1 MPKKGDIP
9 MIKTY
14 AISLREGNEP
24 PDEKLLKYWKEDH
37 ARLAAKI
44 IPGVKKYIQSHPVD
58 VPGFQSDVARIA
70 EMWWDSVESFQAY
83 QKWRQTDAAKV
94 LLADEQKMSA
104 SRRLGF
110 IADEYVVLDLFQ
122 QGKTP
127 RTGKVLK
134 TFAITL
140 KEGGR
145 PPDPEMLRYWKE
157 EHARLAAKIIPGV
170 SKYVQAHPLEV
181 PEFQSDVGRI
191 AETWW
196 DSVET
201 YQAYQKWRQ
210 TDAAKVLL
218 ADEKKMSASRRLRF
232 AAREFLVVER

>member
-1 MPKKGDIP
+1 

-14 AISLREGNEP
+14 AISLKEGDQP

-44 IPGVKKYIQSHPVD
+44 IPGIRKYIQSHPFD
-58 VPGFQSDVARIA
+58 IPGFQSDVARIA
-70 EMWWDSVESFQAY
+70 EMWWDSIETFQAY
-83 QKWRQTDAAKV
+83 QKWRQTDAAKP

-104 SRRLGF
+104 SRRLRF
-110 IADEYVVLDLFQ
+110 IAEEYVVLDRFE

-127 RTGKVLK
+127 RTEKGFK

-140 KEGGR
+140 REGGQ
-145 PPDPEMLRYWKE
+145 PPDPGMLRYWKE

-170 SKYVQAHPLEV
+170 SKYVQAHPLDV
-181 PEFQSDVGRI
+181 PGFPSDVGRI

-210 TDAAKVLL
+210 TDAAKPLL
-218 ADEKKMSASRRLRF
+218 ADEQKMSASRRLRF